1 MGASSN
7 YVVAAASS
15 SSTLHSVGWVGSLPP
30 LPPVGVLHHYPVHV
44 AALGTGWE
52 FATTAVPARCS
63 TGVGLGLR
71 DHYRLQCLGSQ
82 PDNGLARMDGASW
95 LQLFL
100 SIVLTLFLSIFPTLY
115 LLLNFFN
122 TKFCICSSMGWQGW
136 MEQTGCNFSSRFF
149 QHCCICF
156 LIVSSD
162 LSRL

>member
-115 LLLNFFN
+115 LLLNCFLNFFFSTFSTQSSVFAPQWAGRDGWSKLAATFPLDFFN
-122 TKFCICSSMGWQGW
+122 TAVFAS
-136 MEQTGCNFSSRFF
+136 
-149 QHCCICF
+149 
-156 LIVSSD
+156 
-162 LSRL
+162 